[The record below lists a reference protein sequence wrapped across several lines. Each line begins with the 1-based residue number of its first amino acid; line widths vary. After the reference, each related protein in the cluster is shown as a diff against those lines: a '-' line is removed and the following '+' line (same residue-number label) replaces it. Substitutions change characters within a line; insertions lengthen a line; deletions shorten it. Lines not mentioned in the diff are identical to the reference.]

1 MFNLILK
8 PFFGAVLCCLTLIVG
23 LFLTVSTPAFAADL
37 NHGKQLFGA
46 NCAACHSGGLN
57 AVVREKT
64 LKQDALEANG
74 KNSVE
79 AIVAQITNGAGAM
92 PKFANLSDTDKED
105 IATYVLA
112 QAEKD
117 WK

>member
-1 MFNLILK
+1 MFI
-8 PFFGAVLCCLTLIVG
+8 FS
-23 LFLTVSTPAFAADL
+23 LFLAVNNPALAADI
-37 NHGKQLFGA
+37 NHGKQLFGG
-46 NCAACHSGGLN
+46 NCASCHAGGLN
-57 AVVREKT
+57 VVVQAKT

-74 KNSVE
+74 KNSVA

-92 PKFANLSDTDKED
+92 PKFSNLSETDKED

>member
-1 MFNLILK
+1 MFNALLK
-8 PFFGAVLCCLTLIVG
+8 SLFGKVFGCLVFFGL
-23 LFLTVSTPAFAADL
+23 LFTINSPALAADI
-37 NHGKQLFGA
+37 NHGKQLFGG

-57 AVVREKT
+57 AVVKEKT
-64 LKQDALEANG
+64 LQQDALETYG

-79 AIVAQITNGAGAM
+79 AIVAQMTNGAGAM
-92 PKFANLSDTDKED
+92 PRFASLSETDKED

-112 QAEKD
+112 QAEKG